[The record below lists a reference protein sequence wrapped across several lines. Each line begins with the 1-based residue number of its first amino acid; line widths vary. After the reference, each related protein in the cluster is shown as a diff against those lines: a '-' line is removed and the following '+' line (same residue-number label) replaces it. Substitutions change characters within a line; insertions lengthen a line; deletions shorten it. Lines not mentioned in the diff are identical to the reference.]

1 MIKSLSVGLSTI
13 TVKPSVDFWIA
24 RVSSAGLV
32 ANIVSRVLVKLTC
45 YVEERLILGGS
56 IISRL
61 DYGAFV
67 GLIYE
72 LLVFS

>member
-1 MIKSLSVGLSTI
+1 MKENKAMRVFIPPKRLNIPSLHHIFMKTLHLI
-13 TVKPSVDFWIA
+13 
-24 RVSSAGLV
+24 
-32 ANIVSRVLVKLTC
+32 
-45 YVEERLILGGS
+45 VEEHRSLGGS

-61 DYGAFV
+61 YYGAFV

>member
-1 MIKSLSVGLSTI
+1 MGDHS
-13 TVKPSVDFWIA
+13 
-24 RVSSAGLV
+24 
-32 ANIVSRVLVKLTC
+32 
-45 YVEERLILGGS
+45 VEENLSLYGR

-61 DYGAFV
+61 DNGDFV